1 MASFLAA
8 NKPSRALR
16 VFYRSFRRP
25 ATQQRTFHS
34 SEVRLTD
41 GVYKA
46 LTEMRVRTPW
56 IQALRRSRE
65 LGNESAAAPE
75 DPPQPDVAPKK
86 MSDSYVR
93 ILLPFSQDP
102 WMLDT
107 YANVTGQLR
116 TGTLLMDLDALAGV
130 VAYKHT
136 GEGVSTVT
144 AAVDRI
150 TIKNPLKEICD
161 LELSGQVTFATGRS
175 SMEVTLQIAK
185 APVEGHTVTPA
196 DVFMTCAFT
205 MVALNPATK
214 RPVNIAPLEVDTTA
228 ERALFQK
235 GEENYKNKKALK
247 SSNIMQ
253 KAPDAEESKHIHSM
267 WAESL
272 AYADSSNPKSQPK
285 NMIAMAKTVIHSTQI
300 MQPQYRN
307 RHNFMIFGG
316 FLLKTAFELAFTCAA
331 SFSHTRPR
339 FVNLDPST
347 FEEPV
352 PVGSVLYVAA
362 NVTYTEPEK
371 GGGTRI
377 QVVVRTHVRNVEHGE
392 HERKNTGTFL
402 YTFHSPADVS
412 VLPQSYSDFMMWVS
426 GRRRAQRLTA
436 TLAADAHDSESDVIG
451 AGADGAV
458 TE

>member
-1 MASFLAA
+1 M
-8 NKPSRALR
+8 
-16 VFYRSFRRP
+16 
-25 ATQQRTFHS
+25 
-34 SEVRLTD
+34 RLTD

-56 IQALRRSRE
+56 IEALRRSKE
-65 LGNESAAAPE
+65 LGNQSAAAPE
-75 DPPQPDVAPKK
+75 DPSEPDVTPKK
-86 MSDSYVR
+86 MSDSYVGVV
-93 ILLPFSQDP
+93 LPFSQDP

-107 YANVTGQLR
+107 YANYTGQLR

-130 VAYKHT
+130 IAYKHT

-150 TIKNPLKEICD
+150 TLKNPLKEICD

-185 APVEGHTVTPA
+185 APAVGHVVTPA

-205 MVALNPATK
+205 MVSLNPITK
-214 RPVNIAPLEVDTTA
+214 RPVNIAPLKVETPA

-235 GEENYKNKKALK
+235 GEENYKNKRALK
-247 SSNIMQ
+247 SSDIMQ
-253 KAPDAEESKHIHSM
+253 KAPDAEESNHIHRM
-267 WAESL
+267 WTEYL

-285 NMIAMAKTVIHSTQI
+285 NMVAMAKTVIHSTQI

-307 RHNFMIFGG
+307 RHHFMIFGG

-347 FEEPV
+347 FQEPV

-362 NVTYTEPEK
+362 NVTYTEPEQ

-402 YTFHSPADVS
+402 YTFYSPADVS
-412 VLPQSYSDFMMWVS
+412 VLPQSHSDFMMWVS

-436 TLAADAHDSESDVIG
+436 TLAAEAQASQSDVIG
-451 AGADGAV
+451 TGADGAV